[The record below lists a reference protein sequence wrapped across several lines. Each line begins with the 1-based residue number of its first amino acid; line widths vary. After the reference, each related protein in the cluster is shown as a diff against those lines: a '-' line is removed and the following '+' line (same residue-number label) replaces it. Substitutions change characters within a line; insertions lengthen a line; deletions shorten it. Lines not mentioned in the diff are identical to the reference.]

1 MFSLSLAIFRSASV
15 SLSAGSRSFHFCYN
29 RPFYKGDIFGR
40 VLVNRLSRDPTAVFC
55 RELPNLIYFRLK
67 SKKPVILHGTFLS
80 VRVLH
85 RCSVFTLKT
94 EPKTC

>member
-1 MFSLSLAIFRSASV
+1 MFATSSTIFEV
-15 SLSAGSRSFHFCYN
+15 SLNVRNGSRSFHFCYN

>member
-1 MFSLSLAIFRSASV
+1 MKKGLASADRIFIILGAVFGVLMIFSGVFLLIGFHAIR
-15 SLSAGSRSFHFCYN
+15 
-29 RPFYKGDIFGR
+29 
-40 VLVNRLSRDPTAVFC
+40 RLFFC